1 MERLYGRIY
10 NSPNLY
16 SSEQAWELCALSGRL
31 NRQIGLLINRQ
42 GRVELVILGTAS
54 RLFIPVL
61 GRSRLGQGRLRGL
74 GLLHT
79 HLGGEEIDQEDLMDL
94 LFLRLDYL
102 AVLGVDKNCAPSSF
116 QYSHLMPV
124 HDPDSDNDAPYYV
137 SRPQPW
143 DRVEMD
149 FAQQIQAIETEMS
162 AKPAPIT
169 SKGVSR
175 KQKNQNSKAQFKE
188 QSKKQAQEQEGILR
202 PRAVLV
208 SVSRAAKIMQERFL
222 AELAELAESAGV
234 EVGEFIYY
242 RPQQENARL
251 LLGEGKLA
259 ELEVAALKA
268 RADMII
274 FDGELSAAQ
283 IDNLARTTERK
294 VLDRTMLIL
303 DIFAQRASSA
313 AGKLQVEMAQLQYTL
328 PRLAGRNVGRAMD
341 RLSGGIGGRGPGET
355 KLETDR
361 RKIRDRIAR
370 IKLELHDLMRQRTL
384 SRNKREKAG
393 LPVVCL
399 VGYTNAGKS
408 TLLNS
413 LTSSNVYTENKL
425 FATLDST
432 ARRLFIPAPTESG
445 EGNMGEA
452 SNQKESGLA
461 AEEFDFTL
469 TGKNSGKDVILTD
482 TVGFIRD
489 LPSSLREAFKATLE
503 ELEGATMFLH
513 VADCS
518 HPDLDLQVEA
528 VDGIL
533 QELGLEHIPSIL
545 VLNKWDALVP
555 QKTDQNDKEH
565 EEAVGRMLKML
576 KRYPQAVPAS
586 AKEGQGL
593 NFLLQQIAAIV

>member
-1 MERLYGRIY
+1 M
-10 NSPNLY
+10 
-16 SSEQAWELCALSGRL
+16 
-31 NRQIGLLINRQ
+31 
-42 GRVELVILGTAS
+42 VILGTAS
-54 RLFIPVL
+54 RLVIPVL

-94 LFLRLDYL
+94 LFLRLDFL
-102 AVLGVDKNCAPSSF
+102 AVLGVDKNCAPCSF
-116 QYSHLMPV
+116 QYSHLVPNQGPEAK
-124 HDPDSDNDAPYYV
+124 HNEPYYV

-143 DRVEMD
+143 DRVEID
-149 FAQQIQAIETEMS
+149 FSQQIQAIEAEMA
-162 AKPAPIT
+162 AKPTLVPVQA
-169 SKGVSR
+169 VAR
-175 KQKNQNSKAQFKE
+175 KQKSQNPKAQFKE
-188 QSKKQAQEQEGILR
+188 QSKKQAEEQEAAFR

-208 SVSRAAKIMQERFL
+208 SVSRAAKAMQERFL

-370 IKLELHDLMRQRTL
+370 IKLELHDLMRQRAL

-413 LTSSNVYTENKL
+413 LTSSSVYTENKL

-432 ARRLFIPAPTESG
+432 ARRLFIPLPNKDSELLVDLNSKEPELLG
-445 EGNMGEA
+445 EEH
-452 SNQKESGLA
+452 
-461 AEEFDFTL
+461 DFSL
-469 TGKNSGKDVILTD
+469 PAKKNGKDVILTD

-489 LPSSLREAFKATLE
+489 LPTSLREAFKATLE
-503 ELEGATMFLH
+503 ELEGAAMFLH

-518 HPDLDLQVEA
+518 HPALDLQVEA

-533 QELGLEHIPSIL
+533 QELGLGHIPSVLI
-545 VLNKWDALVP
+545 LNKWDALVS
-555 QKTDQNDKEH
+555 QKTDENSKEH
-565 EEAVGRMLKML
+565 EEAVERMLKIL

-586 AKEGQGL
+586 AKDGQGL
-593 NFLLQQIAAIV
+593 NFLLQQIAGIV

>member
-1 MERLYGRIY
+1 MYGRNY
-10 NSPNLY
+10 NAPGLY
-16 SSEQAWELCALSGRL
+16 SSEQAWELCELSGRL

-54 RLFIPVL
+54 RLFIPAL

-94 LFLRLDYL
+94 LFLRLDFL
-102 AVLGVDKNCAPSSF
+102 AVLGVDKNCSPSSF
-116 QYSHLMPV
+116 QYSHLMPAKEP
-124 HDPDSDNDAPYYV
+124 DPEHNDPYYV
-137 SRPQPW
+137 SQPQAW
-143 DRVEMD
+143 DRTEID
-149 FAQQIQAIETEMS
+149 FAQQVQAIEAEMAASS
-162 AKPAPIT
+162 ALAP
-169 SKGVSR
+169 SKGVVR
-175 KQKNQNSKAQFKE
+175 KQKNQNPKALFRE
-188 QSKKQAQEQEGILR
+188 QSKKQADEQSNVSR

-208 SVSRAAKIMQERFL
+208 SVSRAPRIMQERFL

-370 IKLELHDLMRQRTL
+370 IKLELHNLMRQRAL

-413 LTSSNVYTENKL
+413 LTNSCVYAENKL

-432 ARRLFIPAPTESG
+432 ARRLFVSLPEEDSELPINSDSSPKEFGMGG
-445 EGNMGEA
+445 EEA
-452 SNQKESGLA
+452 E
-461 AEEFDFTL
+461 FTL
-469 TGKNSGKDVILTD
+469 TAKNKGKDVILTD

-489 LPSSLREAFKATLE
+489 LPNSLREAFKATLE
-503 ELEGATMFLH
+503 ELEGASMFLH

-518 HPDLDLQVEA
+518 HPHLDLQVEA
-528 VDGIL
+528 VEGIL
-533 QELGLEHIPSIL
+533 QELGLSHIPTIL

-555 QKTDQNDKEH
+555 QKTDENSKEH
-565 EEAVGRMLKML
+565 EEAVERMLKIL
-576 KRYPQAVPAS
+576 KRYPQAIPAS
-586 AKEGQGL
+586 AKAGQGL
-593 NFLLQQIAAIV
+593 NFLLQQIALTV